1 VATLPGLTSSSTV
14 AQVESAAQANDIANT
29 TLSGNSAAHT

>member
-1 VATLPGLTSSSTV
+1 LSQSSTV
-14 AQVESAAQANDIANT
+14 AQVETAAKANSMANT